1 MILLLLLLVVVEAA
15 KKKPSKGELGMII
28 RMRMSMRRI
37 LDDKSNIGMNMT
49 MRTIEDDEVL
59 SVVEEAAKKKP
70 SKGELGMMIR
80 MRMSMRRI
88 LDDKLKIGM
97 NKRMR
102 TIEDDE
108 VLSVVVEAAK
118 KEPSNGEI
126 WDDGKDKQ

>member
-1 MILLLLLLVVVEAA
+1 
-15 KKKPSKGELGMII
+15 
-28 RMRMSMRRI
+28 MR
-37 LDDKSNIGMNMT
+37 

>member
-1 MILLLLLLVVVEAA
+1 MDE
-15 KKKPSKGELGMII
+15 
-28 RMRMSMRRI
+28 
-37 LDDKSNIGMNMT
+37 
-49 MRTIEDDEVL
+49 EDC
-59 SVVEEAAKKKP
+59 KWM
-70 SKGELGMMIR
+70 MMIR

>member
-1 MILLLLLLVVVEAA
+1 MVVKAA
-15 KKKPSKGELGMII
+15 EKKS
-28 RMRMSMRRI
+28 
-37 LDDKSNIGMNMT
+37 
-49 MRTIEDDEVL
+49 
-59 SVVEEAAKKKP
+59 